1 MVLQRFA
8 ILPPLQLLHLLKKNW
23 AGMFEISRTFTS
35 HCKKIVCFFFS
46 WFEKDH
52 KKDRGFFLLKCIHAM
67 FPICLQVYF
76 PAHFYHD
83 VWRFTYNCH
92 DMTQGAVAKQKQHSA
107 VLILIFLIS
116 WRRPVKRRFKIIF
129 NFRNIPRKK
138 KKKFLIFIFLASS
151 GFYYNFFVETWRW
164 FSFWAKTF
172 FWLRILERG
181 RSAFSLNPFKTIM

>member
-1 MVLQRFA
+1 
-8 ILPPLQLLHLLKKNW
+8 
-23 AGMFEISRTFTS
+23 MFEISKTFTS
-35 HCKKIVCFFFS
+35 HCKKSVCFFFS

-52 KKDRGFFLLKCIHAM
+52 KKDRGFSLLKCIHIM

-107 VLILIFLIS
+107 ILILIFSIS

-129 NFRNIPRKK
+129 NFRKIPRKK
-138 KKKFLIFIFLASS
+138 KKNFNRNFSCVKWVLLQFFCGNVTMILILSE
-151 GFYYNFFVETWRW
+151 NV
-164 FSFWAKTF
+164 
-172 FWLRILERG
+172 FWLRILARG
-181 RSAFSLNPFKTIM
+181 RSAFSLNPFKTMM